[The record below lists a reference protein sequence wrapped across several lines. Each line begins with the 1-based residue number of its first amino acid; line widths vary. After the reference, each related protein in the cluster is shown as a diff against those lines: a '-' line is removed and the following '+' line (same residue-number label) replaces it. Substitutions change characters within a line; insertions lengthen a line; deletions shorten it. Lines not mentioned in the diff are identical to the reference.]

1 MNYVYNQWDYGYRD
15 QPIPTRA
22 DFGGSG
28 NRFGIG
34 AMDQGSYTYNDSNTG
49 TKELQELEIQAAHDQ
64 IRTLQYQIDQL
75 QSSSSQ
81 NATTQ
86 AQLTALYS
94 ELAKAQQVAGSSV
107 SSFIQKN
114 LPYIAIGV
122 GGLMLV
128 MLIASASRSR
138 A

>member
-1 MNYVYNQWDYGYRD
+1 MNYIYNQWDYGFRD

-22 DFGGSG
+22 DFGGRG

-34 AMDQGSYTYNDSNTG
+34 AMDQGSYTYNDSGSG

-64 IRTLQYQIDQL
+64 IRTLQYQIDSL
-75 QSSSSQ
+75 QASSSQ

-86 AQLTALYS
+86 AQLTALYQQM
-94 ELAKAQQVAGSSV
+94 AQAQSKVGSDLSTQ
-107 SSFIQKN
+107 IQKY
-114 LPYIAIGV
+114 LPYIAAGI

-128 MLIASASRSR
+128 MMVAGGGRSR

>member
-34 AMDQGSYTYNDSNTG
+34 AMDQGSYTYNDTNSG

-75 QSSSSQ
+75 QASSSQ

-94 ELAKAQQVAGSSV
+94 ELAKAKQVAGSGLTETL
-107 SSFIQKN
+107 QKY
-114 LPYIAIGV
+114 LPYIAGGIGLLLLV
-122 GGLMLV
+122 AVAAGGRRT
-128 MLIASASRSR
+128 A
-138 A
+138 